1 MGRGGERWGAGR
13 PRQHGRTD
21 AFPRIDARELH
32 RSGALHDGITTW
44 LTWRQQGEVIASA
57 QLDAKANELVLHFT
71 GGNDKRVPIARTP
84 CRFGGTR
91 PWFTC
96 VYCGNRVAVLYL
108 HGHWFKCRKCAHL
121 VFPSQAQDAMTRAAR
136 KQSAIMSKLRGPD
149 GEKPKGMHWRTF
161 ERVRAEL
168 AKCRETQNT
177 ELVRVAM
184 RWGLFR
190 HLKP

>member
-1 MGRGGERWGAGR
+1 MGTGGQRWGAGR
-13 PRQHGRTD
+13 PRQHDRTD

-32 RSGALHDGITTW
+32 RNGTLREGGNW
-44 LTWRQQGEVIASA
+44 WVTWRRGDEVTARA
-57 QLDAKANELVLHFT
+57 QLTTRGSELIVDFE
-71 GGNDKRVPIARTP
+71 GGNVRRVPIERTA

-91 PWFTC
+91 PWFNC
-96 VYCGNRVAVLYL
+96 VYCGGRVAVLYL
-108 HGHWFKCRKCAHL
+108 HGHWFKCRKCARL
-121 VFPSQAQDAMTRAAR
+121 AYTSQAQDAMTRAAR
-136 KQSAIMSKLRGPD
+136 RQNAIMAKLRGPH

-168 AKCRETQNT
+168 AKCRETQNS
-177 ELVRVAM
+177 ELLRLAM